1 MIHHNMPKSTKKTE
15 VAPATTATTATP
27 VMDVPVV
34 SSSKKVSE
42 PKTAKTSK
50 STKPVETVEVVMTN
64 TKVETPVQ
72 QVETPVQQVEPSDMI
87 VSDTFNEFFGKLQ
100 TLASQMNALK
110 TEFRLLEKKANREI
124 KAAQKANAKR
134 KRKTGNRSPS
144 GFVKPTL
151 ISNELASFLNL
162 SLIHI

>member
-15 VAPATTATTATP
+15 AVAATTATP
-27 VMDVPVV
+27 VVDVAVV
-34 SSSKKVSE
+34 SSSKNATKVAE
-42 PKTAKTSK
+42 PKAPKTSR
-50 STKPVETVEVVMTN
+50 STKQVKTVEVVMTN
-64 TKVETPVQ
+64 NKVEAPVEE
-72 QVETPVQQVEPSDMI
+72 VESSDVV
-87 VSDTFNEFFGKLQ
+87 VSDAFSEFFGKLQ

-110 TEFRLLEKKANREI
+110 SEFRVLEKKANREI

-151 ISNELASFLNL
+151 ISNELASFLKHNGRM
-162 SLIHI
+162 LIRP